1 MDKVFEIYWAKASLK
16 RSKAGI
22 YGLEGGR
29 DGVEGNWIEVMLD
42 MVRSEM
48 ERESKG
54 GGVKRV
60 GRSSTGD
67 GRR

>member
-1 MDKVFEIYWAKASLK
+1 MDKVFEMYWAQASLK

-22 YGLEGGR
+22 SGLEGGR

-42 MVRSEM
+42 MVRREI